1 MIGCVWGYYG
11 IVIVWRI
18 DLSYVILIL
27 LLVFEMI
34 VIVVS
39 RVYLIVCKGWMGE
52 ILLVGMVC

>member
-34 VIVVS
+34 VIVVG
-39 RVYLIVCKGWMGE
+39 RVYLIVWKGWMGE

>member
-39 RVYLIVCKGWMGE
+39 RVYLIVWKGWMGE

>member
-39 RVYLIVCKGWMGE
+39 GVYLIVRKGWMGE

>member
-39 RVYLIVCKGWMGE
+39 RVYLIVWKGWMGE
-52 ILLVGMVC
+52 ILFVGMVC

>member
-39 RVYLIVCKGWMGE
+39 RVYLIVWKGWMGE
-52 ILLVGMVC
+52 ILLV

>member
-11 IVIVWRI
+11 IVIVWGI

-39 RVYLIVCKGWMGE
+39 RVYLIVWKGWMGE